1 MREGE
6 KVSQKTVA
14 AMMRENQLRSRTV
27 RKYKATTN
35 SNHNHP
41 VQENILNQTFVAER
55 PGQVYMSDITYVST
69 AEGWLYVAS
78 VMDLYSRKIV
88 GWSASAR
95 MTKELVIQ
103 ALDHAYQRQKPIGS
117 ILHHADRGSQYASH
131 AYQKRLKDY
140 NMVGSMSRKGN
151 CYDNACI
158 ESFHNILK
166 RELVY
171 LNKFETRKSA
181 HQAIFEYI
189 EVFYHRQRIHS
200 SLGYHTPDEYEKMYD
215 RKSAS

>member
-1 MREGE
+1 M
-6 KVSQKTVA
+6 VA
-14 AMMRENQLRSRTV
+14 AIMRENPLRSRTV

-35 SNHNHP
+35 SNHDHP

-88 GWSASAR
+88 AWSAGAR

-103 ALDHAYQRQKPIGS
+103 ALDQAYQRQKPIGS

-171 LNKFETRKSA
+171 LNQLETRKSA
-181 HQAIFEYI
+181 HQAILSTLKFSTI
-189 EVFYHRQRIHS
+189 DNAFIRR
-200 SLGYHTPDEYEKMYD
+200 
-215 RKSAS
+215 